1 MTSPRF
7 LWLVNSAAERAQAE
21 ACLSANTLTTVDI
34 LDLEADDSSRLPECA
49 GVLVSQCVPMDRWPK
64 PSRDQVWIW
73 VSDTARSPDQVAA
86 FFAWGGRTLMA
97 PSELTDAALG
107 SLSAS
112 RIKRGEED
120 VSLTASSPAQWEA
133 REIKREL
140 LLAGQVQAAILP
152 GAPLETSTFLI
163 DHEWRPS
170 AGLSGDFVRYQRI
183 GSGQVVFLLA
193 DVAGHGAGSALVTVM
208 LDERLNRILE
218 ARESSERGENARS
231 QSRVNAVDIVR
242 QLNDAMVE
250 GAFEQHVAMVL
261 GIIEEDEGRLDW
273 VSAGHYPPAFLRNGD
288 ETATLPTGGLPL
300 GLLKDAEY
308 DAHQLT
314 LRGEFRLMIFSDG
327 VLEVVS
333 GDSLERQEAALE
345 AMVHDFRGHTHQ
357 AIPTLTQGR
366 DVVFADDV
374 TVLSVASR

>member
-7 LWLVNSAAERAQAE
+7 LWLVHSAAERAQAQ
-21 ACLSANTLTTVDI
+21 ACLSANTLTTIDI
-34 LDLEADDSSRLPECA
+34 LDWDGEDSSPLPECA
-49 GVLVSQCVPMDRWPK
+49 GVLVSQFLPTGAWPR
-64 PSRDQVWIW
+64 PSRDQVWVW
-73 VSDTARSPDQVAA
+73 VSDTARSPEQVAT

-97 PSELTDAALG
+97 PSELTDAVLG
-107 SLSAS
+107 SLYATP
-112 RIKRGEED
+112 IARGED
-120 VSLTASSPAQWEA
+120 AVSRPESSPAQWEA
-133 REIKREL
+133 TEIRREL
-140 LLAGQVQAAILP
+140 QLAGQVQAAILP
-152 GAPLETSTFLI
+152 AAPLKTGSLLI

-170 AGLSGDFVRYQRI
+170 AGLSGDFVRYQRMD
-183 GSGQVVFLLA
+183 SGQVVFLLA

-218 ARESSERGENARS
+218 APESSEGDENARS
-231 QSRVNAVDIVR
+231 QSRVDVVSIVR

-261 GIIEEDEGRLDW
+261 GIIDEDKRSLDW

-288 ETATLPTGGLPL
+288 EMATLPTGGLPL

-345 AMVHDFRGHTHQ
+345 GMVHDFRGHTRQ
-357 AIPTLTQGR
+357 ALPTLTQGR
-366 DVVFADDV
+366 DFVFADDV

>member
-7 LWLVNSAAERAQAE
+7 LWLVHSAAERAQAQ
-21 ACLSANTLTTVDI
+21 ACLSANSLTTIDI
-34 LDLEADDSSRLPECA
+34 LDLEAEDSSPLPECA
-49 GVLVSQCVPMDRWPK
+49 GVLVSQFAPTDPWPE

-73 VSDTARSPDQVAA
+73 VSDTARSSERVAA

-97 PSELTDAALG
+97 PSELTDAVLG

-112 RIKRGEED
+112 RFKRGEED
-120 VSLTASSPAQWEA
+120 VSLMESSPAQWEA

-152 GAPLETSTFLI
+152 GAPLKTSTLLI

-183 GSGQVVFLLA
+183 GSGRVVFLLA

-218 ARESSERGENARS
+218 ARDSSERGEKAS
-231 QSRVNAVDIVR
+231 LQSGVEAVDLVR

-261 GIIEEDEGRLDW
+261 GIIDQDERSLDW

-288 ETATLPTGGLPL
+288 ETTTLPTGGLPL

-333 GDSLERQEAALE
+333 GDSLERQEATLE

-366 DVVFADDV
+366 DFVFADDV